1 MAVSTALTH
10 LGGGDVV
17 MLRWPEQRDEAERL
31 AEIEIP
37 VLLLVEAGAD
47 PPVSHTCLEDWVRL
61 PIDERDL
68 RARIAA
74 LTHRAAAHP
83 PAPAIDTHGLVTF
96 RGRRVFLPPSDARVA
111 EILLAFFDDAVPEER
126 LVDEV
131 SADESA
137 AGRLRVHISRLRKRL
152 APLGLEITAIRGF
165 GYRLHATIPASAP

>member
-31 AEIEIP
+31 AELAIP
-37 VLLLVEAGAD
+37 VLLLVEAGAE
-47 PPVSHTCLEDWVRL
+47 PPVPHTCLEDWVRL

-74 LTHRAAAHP
+74 LAHRAVVHP
-83 PAPAIDTHGLVTF
+83 PAPAIDAHGLVTF
-96 RGRRVFLPPSDARVA
+96 RGRRAFLPPSDARVA
-111 EILLAFFDDAVPEER
+111 EILVTHFDDAVPEDR
-126 LVDEV
+126 LVDEL
-131 SADESA
+131 SADETA

-152 APLGLEITAIRGF
+152 APLGLEITAIRNF
-165 GYRLHATIPASAP
+165 GYRLHAALPPNS